1 MSHLL
6 EIRLFLGTKNYE
18 ERNVCPTKL
27 IPMKEKMGK
36 IGKKL
41 WSQERGDRGGQQI
54 IWMGDKMDMDRNE
67 SNGR

>member
-36 IGKKL
+36 IGARKGGIEGDSKL
-41 WSQERGDRGGQQI
+41 FGWGTKW
-54 IWMGDKMDMDRNE
+54 IWIEMRVTADRN
-67 SNGR
+67 